1 MKKKLI
7 VATAIVLII
16 AFSMSLLV
24 GCDEIFKK
32 NEKRDA
38 QQIVATV
45 TYDGANLGTQV
56 SNIYKYE
63 LATTFNSYAYIYVN
77 YYGMSYEATANYLAQ
92 SLASQRLLALYATDK
107 LAGEQ
112 GKTSID
118 SLADLL
124 TNSEINHA
132 IEEANESLL
141 TTLVSLV
148 EDLITEDN
156 ANNASSST
164 GSEDDNATVDEK
176 TTYTVRF
183 ESNGGSDV
191 EKQKVYANAKASEP
205 TEPTKTG
212 YKFYGWYTSESFEG
226 EEFDFSTRINNNVKL
241 YARWEK
247 YVDPRT
253 ELPEEEEVD
262 DYDPEAELDASK
274 IAVKFYA
281 DSYKADL
288 LDDSKEDS
296 LFTTEFLNA
305 DFASKIESDD
315 LVSTLKDYIN
325 EGLSELESTLTSN
338 LYLDTFEECY
348 DYYLNNQ
355 YRTLVI
361 ESFERSIGNS
371 KSVSEAE
378 IKAEFESA
386 IAKNKETFAGSDTSY
401 ESALTSSLSS
411 TYYHPTADQ
420 GYGFVINILF
430 KLDDEAMESLNNL
443 ATINPTNVE
452 AVLRERNR
460 LISEMTA
467 YVANPNY
474 DADATVEDAD
484 GNKLDLRDPMTDENN
499 PYNNVGKSADT
510 IYQAEGGNDY
520 SQIVE
525 FKQTDGE
532 WGIVFNATE
541 HPAMAYLMNKV
552 PVFSDGDTTG
562 LIEQIY
568 NSLNQVK
575 TAGLDKAQEVYWL
588 REVATTWAYLVSDDS
603 GATSSDSNNGGLGYL
618 ITPEGKD
625 SSYLADFTSYARE
638 LIKNGTGSYT
648 NGDVTADCF
657 KGMQADGT
665 FAGNNKAFVIADSL
679 VTDGVVSSSSS
690 AYAGV
695 FVLLNSLTVWDET
708 NGTFTTEDKANG
720 TLPMDYIVTYGKDA
734 DSTKTIYDTIKDSI
748 LSAKKS
754 DAYNLDVNTMA
765 SNNKDSIEY
774 FEKVIKQLWEDLA

>member
-45 TYDGANLGTQV
+45 TYDGANLGKQV

-63 LATTFNSYAYIYVN
+63 LATTFNSYAYMYVN

-107 LAGEQ
+107 LAGIK
-112 GKTSID
+112 GKTSIE

-132 IEEANESLL
+132 IEEANESML

-156 ANNASSST
+156 ANNASPST
-164 GSEDDNATVDEK
+164 GSDKDDTTVDEN
-176 TTYTVRF
+176 TSFTVRF
-183 ESNGGSDV
+183 YSNGGSDV
-191 EKQKVYANAKASEP
+191 EKQKVYANAKALEP

-212 YKFYGWYTSESFEG
+212 YKFYGWYDNENLEG
-226 EEFDFSTRINNNVKL
+226 DEFDFDTPITINQKL

-247 YVDPRT
+247 YVAPRT

-262 DYDPEAELDASK
+262 DYDPEADLDAND
-274 IAVKFYA
+274 IAVKFFA
-281 DSYKADL
+281 ESYKADL
-288 LDDSKEDS
+288 FDDSKEDS

-305 DFASKIESDD
+305 DFASKIDSDN
-315 LVSTLKDYIN
+315 LVATLKDYIN

-338 LYLDTFEECY
+338 LYLDTFEDCY
-348 DYYLNNQ
+348 NYYLNNQ

-361 ESFERSIGNS
+361 ESFERSIGES
-371 KSVSEAE
+371 KSVTREE
-378 IKAEFESA
+378 IIAEFNSA

-401 ESALTSSLSS
+401 ESALTGSLSS
-411 TYYHPTADQ
+411 TYYHPEK

-430 KLDDEAMESLNNL
+430 KLDDESMEKLNDL

-452 AVLRERNR
+452 AVLRERNK

-467 YVANPNY
+467 YVANPSY
-474 DADATVEDAD
+474 DAEATVEDKD
-484 GNKLDLRDPMTDENN
+484 GNTLELRDPMTDKNN
-499 PYNNVGKSADT
+499 PYNNVGKEADT
-510 IYQAEGGNDY
+510 TYQVEGGNNY
-520 SQIVE
+520 QQIVE

-541 HPAMAYLMNKV
+541 HPAMAYLMDKV
-552 PVFSDGDTTG
+552 PVFSTDTQKG

-568 NSLNQVK
+568 NSFNQVK
-575 TAGLDKAQEVYWL
+575 SAGLDKAQEVYWL
-588 REVATTWAYLVSDDS
+588 RKVATTWVYLVSDDS
-603 GATSSDSNNGGLGYL
+603 GATSSESNNGGLGYL
-618 ITPEGKD
+618 ITPDGKD
-625 SSYLADFTSYARE
+625 SSYLADFTTYARS
-638 LIKNGTGSYT
+638 LITNGTGSFT
-648 NGDVTADCF
+648 NGDVSADCF
-657 KGMQADGT
+657 KGIQADGT

-679 VTDGVVSSSSS
+679 VTDGVVKSSTN

-695 FVLLNSLTVWDET
+695 FVLLNSLTVWDES
-708 NGTFTTEDKANG
+708 NGTFTEEDKANG
-720 TLPMDYIVTYGKDA
+720 TLPTDYIITYGKSA
-734 DSTKTIYDTIKDSI
+734 DDTKTIYDTIQDSI

>member
-45 TYDGANLGTQV
+45 TYDGTNLGKQV

-63 LATTFNSYAYIYVN
+63 LATTFNSYAYMYVN

-107 LAGEQ
+107 LAGIK
-112 GKTSID
+112 GKTSIE

-132 IEEANESLL
+132 IEEANESML

-164 GSEDDNATVDEK
+164 GSDKDDTTVDEN
-176 TTYTVRF
+176 TSFTVRF
-183 ESNGGSDV
+183 YSNGGSDV
-191 EKQKVYANAKASEP
+191 EKQKVYANAKAIEP

-212 YKFYGWYTSESFEG
+212 YKFYGWYDNENLEG
-226 EEFDFSTRINNNVKL
+226 DEFDFDTPITINQKL

-247 YVDPRT
+247 YVAPRT

-262 DYDPEAELDASK
+262 DYDPEADLDAND
-274 IAVKFYA
+274 IAVKFFA
-281 DSYKADL
+281 ESYKADL
-288 LDDSKEDS
+288 FDDSKEDS

-305 DFASKIESDD
+305 DFASKIDSDN
-315 LVSTLKDYIN
+315 LVATLKDYIN

-338 LYLDTFEECY
+338 LYLDTFEDCY
-348 DYYLNNQ
+348 NYYLNNQ

-361 ESFERSIGNS
+361 ESFERSIGES
-371 KSVSEAE
+371 KSVTREE
-378 IKAEFESA
+378 IIAEFNSA

-401 ESALTSSLSS
+401 ESALTGSLSS
-411 TYYHPTADQ
+411 TYYHPEK

-430 KLDDEAMESLNNL
+430 KLDDESMEKLNDL

-452 AVLRERNR
+452 AVLRERNK

-467 YVANPNY
+467 YVANPSY
-474 DADATVEDAD
+474 DAEATVEDKD
-484 GNKLDLRDPMTDENN
+484 GNTLELRDPMTDKNN
-499 PYNNVGKSADT
+499 PYNNVGKEADT
-510 IYQAEGGNDY
+510 TYQVEGGNNY
-520 SQIVE
+520 QQIVE

-552 PVFSDGDTTG
+552 PVFSTDTQKG

-568 NSLNQVK
+568 NSFNQVK
-575 TAGLDKAQEVYWL
+575 SAGLDKAQEVYWL
-588 REVATTWAYLVSDDS
+588 RKVATTWVYLVSDDS
-603 GATSSDSNNGGLGYL
+603 GATSSESNNGGLGYL
-618 ITPEGKD
+618 ITPDGKD
-625 SSYLADFTSYARE
+625 SSYLADFTTYARS
-638 LIKNGTGSYT
+638 LITNGTGSFT
-648 NGDVTADCF
+648 NGDVSADCF
-657 KGMQADGT
+657 KGIQADGT

-679 VTDGVVSSSSS
+679 VTDGVVKSSTN

-695 FVLLNSLTVWDET
+695 FVLLNSLTVWDES
-708 NGTFTTEDKANG
+708 NGTFTEEDKANG
-720 TLPMDYIVTYGKDA
+720 TLPTDYIITYGKSA
-734 DSTKTIYDTIKDSI
+734 DDTKTIYDTIQDSI

>member
-45 TYDGANLGTQV
+45 TYDGANLGKQV

-63 LATTFNSYAYIYVN
+63 LATTFNSYAYMYVN

-107 LAGEQ
+107 LAGIK
-112 GKTSID
+112 GKTSIE

-132 IEEANESLL
+132 IEEANESML

-164 GSEDDNATVDEK
+164 GSDKDDTTVDEN
-176 TTYTVRF
+176 TTFTVRF
-183 ESNGGSDV
+183 YSNGGSDV
-191 EKQKVYANAKASEP
+191 EKQKVYANAKAVEP

-212 YKFYGWYTSESFEG
+212 YKFYGWYDNENLEG
-226 EEFDFSTRINNNVKL
+226 DEFDFDTPITINQKL

-247 YVDPRT
+247 YVAPRT

-262 DYDPEAELDASK
+262 DYDPEADLDAND
-274 IAVKFYA
+274 IAVKFFA
-281 DSYKADL
+281 ESYKADL
-288 LDDSKEDS
+288 LDDGKEDS

-305 DFASKIESDD
+305 DFASKIDSDN
-315 LVSTLKDYIN
+315 LVATLKDYVN

-338 LYLDTFEECY
+338 LYLDTFEDCY
-348 DYYLNNQ
+348 NYYLNNQ

-361 ESFERSIGNS
+361 ESFERSIGES
-371 KSVSEAE
+371 KSVTREE
-378 IKAEFESA
+378 IIAEFNSA

-401 ESALTSSLSS
+401 ESALTGSLSS
-411 TYYHPTADQ
+411 TYYHPEKE
-420 GYGFVINILF
+420 YGFVINILF
-430 KLDDEAMESLNNL
+430 KLDDESMQKLNDL

-452 AVLRERNR
+452 AVLRERNK

-467 YVANPNY
+467 YVANPSY
-474 DADATVEDAD
+474 DADATVEDKD
-484 GNKLDLRDPMTDENN
+484 GNTLELRDPMTDKNN
-499 PYNNVGKSADT
+499 PYNNVGKEADT
-510 IYQAEGGNDY
+510 TYQVEGGNNY
-520 SQIVE
+520 QQIVE

-552 PVFSDGDTTG
+552 PVFSTDTQKG

-568 NSLNQVK
+568 NSFNQVK
-575 TAGLDKAQEVYWL
+575 SAGLDKAQEVYWL
-588 REVATTWAYLVSDDS
+588 RKVATTWVYLVSDDS
-603 GATSSDSNNGGLGYL
+603 GATSSESNNGGLGYL
-618 ITPEGKD
+618 ITPDGKD
-625 SSYLADFTSYARE
+625 SSYLADFTTYARS
-638 LIKNGTGSYT
+638 LITKGTGSFT
-648 NGDVTADCF
+648 NGDVSADCF
-657 KGMQADGT
+657 KGIQADGT

-679 VTDGVVSSSSS
+679 VTDGVVKSSTS

-695 FVLLNSLTVWDET
+695 FVLLNSLTVWDES
-708 NGTFTTEDKANG
+708 NGTFTEEDKANG
-720 TLPMDYIVTYGKDA
+720 ILPTDYIITYGKSA
-734 DSTKTIYDTIKDSI
+734 DDTKTIYDTIQDSI

>member
-45 TYDGANLGTQV
+45 TYDGYLGKQE

-107 LAGEQ
+107 LAEAQ
-112 GKTSID
+112 KKASID

-132 IEEANESLL
+132 IEEANESML

-164 GSEDDNATVDEK
+164 DSDKDDTTVDEN

-183 ESNGGSDV
+183 DSKGGSDV
-191 EKQKVYANAKASEP
+191 EKQKVYANAKATEP
-205 TEPTKTG
+205 TDPTKTG
-212 YKFYGWYTSESFEG
+212 YTFYGWYDNANCEG
-226 EEFDFSTRINNNVKL
+226 EEFDFDAHITANTKL

-247 YVDPRT
+247 YVTPRT
-253 ELPEEEEVD
+253 ELPEKEEED
-262 DYDPEAELDASK
+262 DYDPEAELDAK
-274 IAVKFYA
+274 DIAAKFYA
-281 DSYKADL
+281 ESYKADL

-305 DFASKIESDD
+305 DFASKVQSDN
-315 LVSTLKDYIN
+315 LVQTLKDYVK
-325 EGLSELESTLTSN
+325 EGLAELESTLTSN

-355 YRTLVI
+355 YRSLVI
-361 ESFERSIGNS
+361 ESFERMIGSS

-378 IKAEFESA
+378 IEAEFNAA

-401 ESALTSSLSS
+401 ESALESSLSS
-411 TYYHPTADQ
+411 TYYHPTDDQ
-420 GYGFVINILF
+420 GYGFVLNILF
-430 KLDDEAMESLNNL
+430 KLDDEAMEKLNDL
-443 ATINPTNVE
+443 AKINPTNVE
-452 AVLRERNR
+452 AVLRERNK

-467 YVANPNY
+467 YVANPSY
-474 DADATVEDAD
+474 DADATVEDKD
-484 GNKLDLRDPMTDENN
+484 GNTLDLRDPMTDENN

-510 IYQAEGGNDY
+510 TYQAEGGNNY
-520 SQIVE
+520 NQIVE
-525 FKQTDGE
+525 FKQNADGE

-541 HPAMAYLMNKV
+541 HPAMAYLLEKW
-552 PVFSDGDTTG
+552 PVFSNDTQTG

-575 TAGLDKAQEVYWL
+575 SAGLDKAQEVYWL
-588 REVATTWAYLVSDDS
+588 REVATTWVYLVSDDS
-603 GATSSDSNNGGLGYL
+603 GATSSDSNNNGLGYL
-618 ITPEGKD
+618 ITPDGKD
-625 SSYLADFTSYARE
+625 SDYLADFTTYARE
-638 LIKNGTGSYT
+638 LIKNGTGSFT

-665 FAGNNKAFVIADSL
+665 FAGNNKAFVVADSL
-679 VTDGVVSSSSS
+679 VVDGVVSSSSS

-695 FVLLNSLTVWDET
+695 FVLLNSLTVWDKT
-708 NGTFTTEDKANG
+708 NGTFTSDD

-734 DSTKTIYDTIKDSI
+734 ESTKTIHDVISDSI

-754 DAYNLDVNTMA
+754 DAYNLDVNTMSA
-765 SNNKDSIEY
+765 NNKDSIVY
-774 FEKVIKQLWEDLA
+774 MEKVIKQLWEDLA